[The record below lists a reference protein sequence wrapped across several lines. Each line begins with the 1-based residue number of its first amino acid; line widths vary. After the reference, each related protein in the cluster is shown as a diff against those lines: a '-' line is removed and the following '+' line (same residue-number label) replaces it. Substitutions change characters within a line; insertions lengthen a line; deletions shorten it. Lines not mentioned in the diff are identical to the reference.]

1 MANYES
7 GSYSKRPRNMQP
19 ISVCIVE
26 DDHDIRASLS
36 LIIDG
41 ADGFECVNN
50 HYDAESA
57 LTHLMQDLPD
67 VILMDI
73 ELPGMSGID
82 CVRQVK
88 QQLPECDILM
98 LTVHEHDKVVF
109 ESLCAGA
116 CGYLTKNTKPRHI
129 LNAIREVQS
138 GGAPMSTNIARMVV
152 GSFKTRHSV
161 GLSDREREVLSQL
174 CTGKSYKMIADAL
187 FISSDTVR
195 SHIKSI
201 YKKLEVSSNA
211 EAVARALKEKLV

>member
-1 MANYES
+1 MEDFNKR
-7 GSYSKRPRNMQP
+7 GYSRRRREAGP
-19 ISVCIVE
+19 ISVSIVE

-36 LIIDG
+36 LIING
-41 ADGFECVNN
+41 ADGFECLSN
-50 HYDAESA
+50 YDDAETA
-57 LTHLMQDLPD
+57 LREIPGDLPD

-82 CVRQVK
+82 CVRQLK
-88 QQLPECDILM
+88 KQLPQCDILM
-98 LTVHEHDKVVF
+98 LTVHDHDKVVF

-116 CGYLTKNTKPRHI
+116 CGYLTKNTRPRNI
-129 LNAIREVQS
+129 LNAIREVHS

-152 GSFKTRHSV
+152 NSFKTRHSV

-174 CTGKSYKMIADAL
+174 CMGKSYKMIADTL

-195 SHIKSI
+195 SHIKNI

>member
-1 MANYES
+1 MGDYNIATYARRR
-7 GSYSKRPRNMQP
+7 RPLDP
-19 ISVCIVE
+19 ISVSIIE

-41 ADGFECVNN
+41 AEGFECISN
-50 HYDAESA
+50 YGDAETA
-57 LTHLMQDLPD
+57 LQDISQDMPD

-82 CVRQVK
+82 CVRQMKK
-88 QQLPECDILM
+88 QMPECDILM
-98 LTVHEHDKVVF
+98 LTVHDHDKIVF

-116 CGYLTKNTKPRHI
+116 CGYLTKNTRPRHI
-129 LNAIREVQS
+129 LNAIREVRS

-152 GSFKTRHSV
+152 NSFKTRHSV

-174 CTGKSYKMIADAL
+174 CTGKSYKMIADTL

-195 SHIKSI
+195 SHIKNI